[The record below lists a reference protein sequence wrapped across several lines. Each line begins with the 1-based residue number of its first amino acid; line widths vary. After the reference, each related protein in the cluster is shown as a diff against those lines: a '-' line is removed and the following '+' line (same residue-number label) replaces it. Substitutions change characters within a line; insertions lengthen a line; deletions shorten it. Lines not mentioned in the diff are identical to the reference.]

1 MSMWILEVEVAK
13 DIVRYGNI
21 DADEQRFHLYELISA
36 AVQHFYPTI
45 NNDEFGKPDM
55 TGAEME
61 AVARGVGIEYLK
73 QQGYLMDG
81 INNYDDVENRLG
93 PNAADIMCSV
103 YEIIEQGC
111 DTAAQR

>member
-1 MSMWILEVEVAK
+1 MSMWTLEVEVAK

-21 DADEQRFHLYELISA
+21 DADEQQFDLYELISA

-45 NNDEFGKPDM
+45 NNEEFGKPDI

-61 AVARGVGIEYLK
+61 AIACTVGIEYLK
-73 QQGYLMDG
+73 QQCYLMDG
-81 INNYDDVENRLG
+81 INDHNDVENRLG

-111 DTAAQR
+111 DTASQR